1 MALKAATKRIVFNDE
16 SVNSY
21 GFRVLNAGMNI
32 EQYKKNPLL
41 LFNHQRPQ
49 STDKN
54 QILPLGRCTDLKLE
68 DGQWS
73 CLPMFD
79 DQDAFAMSIYN
90 KYEDGTISMSS
101 PGFLPTELSDMPD
114 DMVDGQSWPTVTQC
128 NLVEIS
134 LVDIGAN
141 KNACQLYDTQLNIV
155 KLSAGGEPPFKTI
168 LKSNTHSMKELKAII
183 AMFALADTS
192 TIEDV
197 TAAIAKLQNENK
209 EVVTLRSAV
218 AAKDTEIADLK
229 KAAKDKEI
237 LALVDAAVKDGK
249 ITSGEKDRYVKL
261 AHADFETT
269 KETLDAKPKYTPIA
283 AQLSDNKTKEGAKLA
298 KLSAMTYK
306 ELDRSGDLIWLKNNA
321 PDVFEAKYEEH
332 HGKPYNKK

>member
-1 MALKAATKRIVFNDE
+1 
-16 SVNSY
+16 
-21 GFRVLNAGMNI
+21 
-32 EQYKKNPLL
+32 
-41 LFNHQRPQ
+41 
-49 STDKN
+49 
-54 QILPLGRCTDLKLE
+54 
-68 DGQWS
+68 
-73 CLPMFD
+73 
-79 DQDAFAMSIYN
+79 MSIYN